1 MKALIAGA
9 GIGGL
14 TTALFLHEAGIE
26 VELFERADDIREL
39 GVGINMLPHA
49 VKALAGLGLMPALD
63 AEGVRTRELVYTNRF
78 GQIVWQELRGIDAGY
93 EVPQISIHRGRLLGL
108 IHRAV
113 VNRLG
118 GDVISTASRVD
129 AFEQN
134 EGEVVAH
141 FRRHDGSRGE
151 AHGDLLIGAD
161 GIHSAVRAV
170 LYPEEGPPI
179 WNGTMLWRGA
189 TPWPVWR
196 DGRTMAVAGGNFAK
210 FVYYPIEP
218 DREETRLTNWAV
230 MANT

>member
-26 VELFERADDIREL
+26 VELFERTHDIREL

-49 VKALAGLGLMPALD
+49 VRELAGLGLMPALD
-63 AEGVRTRELVYTNRF
+63 ADGVRTRELVYTNRF

-129 AFEQN
+129 AFEQS
-134 EGEVVAH
+134 EGGVVAH
-141 FRRHDGSRGE
+141 FRRYDGSRGE
-151 AHGDLLIGAD
+151 AHGRPAHRRRRNPFRRQGRALSRRRAADLERHDVVARR
-161 GIHSAVRAV
+161 HA
-170 LYPEEGPPI
+170 
-179 WNGTMLWRGA
+179 
-189 TPWPVWR
+189 
-196 DGRTMAVAGGNFAK
+196 MAGLA
-210 FVYYPIEP
+210 
-218 DREETRLTNWAV
+218 
-230 MANT
+230 